1 MNLVI
6 QNKPNGRSYQY
17 KGHLTDGWKLKDL
30 DSGGTWDS
38 IEDYEAFEKKKD
50 KQVQMAKARAARK
63 TKKQE

>member
-50 KQVQMAKARAARK
+50 RK